1 MADLRLPGGTTPT
14 SVIGVGCAYLTEGFS
29 RDQDRPVIDAAFE
42 AGARH
47 FDVAPPYGMGTA
59 EAVLGRALV
68 GRRDRVTIATKVG
81 LARNEAARG
90 KLLLRTLLAPA
101 RGIRRRAAPDLS
113 ARRLL
118 DFSPAYVESMLHDS
132 LRRLGT
138 DYLDAYLLHEVT
150 PELVT
155 SELVSRL
162 LAIRSAGKA
171 KAIGLATSLQS
182 ATAITAAWP
191 GVFDIVQHSWGP
203 IDAAVQPLEG
213 FRITHRAI
221 MRAFAPLQSWLRG
234 DRTAARRLSEATQQ
248 DVADGR
254 ILAALILGAAIAA
267 NQGGMVLVASRSASR
282 TRANIAAGLDR
293 TIVDAGRR
301 LVAALSAEP
310 GRPRAV

>member
-1 MADLRLPGGTTPT
+1 MADLLLPGGTTPT

-29 RDQDRPVIDAAFE
+29 RDQDRPVIDAAFD

-59 EAVLGRALV
+59 EAVLGRALM

-81 LARNEAARG
+81 IARNEASRSR
-90 KLLLRTLLAPA
+90 LLLRTLLAPA
-101 RGIRRRAAPDLS
+101 RGLRRRTATVAP
-113 ARRLL
+113 APRVL

-132 LRRLGT
+132 LRRLRT

-150 PELVT
+150 PGLVT
-155 SELVSRL
+155 AELVSQL

-171 KAIGLATSLQS
+171 KAIGLATSLPS

-191 GVFDIVQHSWGP
+191 DVFDIVQHNWS
-203 IDAAVQPLEG
+203 PLDVPVEPSSR

-221 MRAFAPLQSWLRG
+221 MRAFVPLRSWLS
-234 DRTAARRLSEATQQ
+234 AEPAIARRLSEATQH
-248 DVADGR
+248 DVTDPR
-254 ILAALILGAAIAA
+254 ILAALILGAAIAE
-267 NQGGMVLVASRSASR
+267 NPEGIVLVGSRSASR
-282 TRANIAAGLDR
+282 ARANIAAGLEP
-293 TIVDAGRR
+293 TNVDAGRR

-310 GRPRAV
+310 ARPRAG